1 MSKPD
6 GQAAASSRLS
16 LPFVAPPFVYVLLDR
31 SFGLQLCTCDS
42 NSLLHMPAAHA
53 CCTYLLLHMPA
64 AHACC
69 TCLLLTPVA
78 HWQVRSLRSIGA
90 LTSPSTWRCVAPHPA
105 HIRTLPSPPRPPPA
119 GAKPPAGLQVAGA
132 KGKVRLWDS
141 LSALAVRRRFEGLAP
156 ALAARKGRRLPTT
169 VAGMD

>member
-1 MSKPD
+1 MARQRPLLAFLCLSLR
-6 GQAAASSRLS
+6 RLS
-16 LPFVAPPFVYVLLDR
+16 STFSSIALLV
-31 SFGLQLCTCDS
+31 C
-42 NSLLHMPAAHA
+42 NSAHAIPTA
-53 CCTYLLLHMPA
+53 CCTCLLHMPA

-69 TCLLLTPVA
+69 TCLLHIPAAAHACCTCLLLTPVV
-78 HWQVRSLRSIGA
+78 HWQVRSSRSIGA

>member
-53 CCTYLLLHMPA
+53 CC
-64 AHACC
+64 C
-69 TCLLLTPVA
+69 TCLLLLLTPVA